1 MSDKVDLVI
10 FGGTGDLST
19 RKLLP
24 ALYQL
29 HRHGLA
35 ERVQRIIATGRRDMD
50 SETFRSEA
58 HANLQEFVSPKDW
71 DTAVWESYCHN
82 LHYVRVD
89 ASDGGDYEKLTDLLD
104 ADGAP
109 IRLFYLATLPALYG
123 TICSHLQQAGAVQA
137 QSRVVLEKPLG
148 HDLASCHE
156 INLQV
161 AGVFGEEDTFRI
173 DHYLGKE
180 TVQNVM
186 AVRFGNP
193 LLHPVWNNTF
203 VDNVQITVAEEIGV
217 EGRGGYYAK
226 TGALRD
232 MVQNHLLQVLSLVA
246 MEPPTSLDPTDI
258 RDEKVKVLRCLEP
271 ITAEN
276 ARERSVRGRYDAG
289 AVRGA
294 AVKGFLEEAEYK
306 DAGSTE
312 TFVALKASINNWRWA
327 GVPFYLRTGKRL
339 SRRYS
344 EIVIEF
350 KKLSFSLFAN
360 DPNELTNKLVI
371 RIQPEETISLHT
383 LNKKPGLTRKLRLQ
397 PVELHLTE
405 DPAQKGVSY
414 DAYERLLL
422 DAING
427 DQTLFMRR
435 DEVET
440 AWRWIDSIIAAW
452 EEAGTPVKPYN
463 SGTMGPG
470 AATALVA
477 VDGRSWYE

>member
-35 ERVQRIIATGRRDMD
+35 ERLQRIIATGRRDMD
-50 SETFRSEA
+50 SESFRSEA
-58 HANLQEFVSPKDW
+58 HANLQEFVAPKDW

-89 ASDGGDYEKLTDLLD
+89 ASDGGDYETLTGLLD
-104 ADGAP
+104 AGGAP

-123 TICSHLQQAGAVQA
+123 NICSHLQQAGAVDA
-137 QSRVVLEKPLG
+137 RSRVVLEKPLG

-161 AGVFGEEDTFRI
+161 ASVFSEEDTFRI

-271 ITAEN
+271 ITADN
-276 ARERSVRGRYDAG
+276 GSVRC
-289 AVRGA
+289 AVATMPAR
-294 AVKGFLEEAEYK
+294 
-306 DAGSTE
+306 
-312 TFVALKASINNWRWA
+312 
-327 GVPFYLRTGKRL
+327 
-339 SRRYS
+339 SR
-344 EIVIEF
+344 
-350 KKLSFSLFAN
+350 A
-360 DPNELTNKLVI
+360 
-371 RIQPEETISLHT
+371 
-383 LNKKPGLTRKLRLQ
+383 
-397 PVELHLTE
+397 
-405 DPAQKGVSY
+405 
-414 DAYERLLL
+414 
-422 DAING
+422 
-427 DQTLFMRR
+427 RR
-435 DEVET
+435 
-440 AWRWIDSIIAAW
+440 
-452 EEAGTPVKPYN
+452 
-463 SGTMGPG
+463 
-470 AATALVA
+470 
-477 VDGRSWYE
+477 